1 MSQNR
6 KTVDKVLAEEQPNCE
21 NPEDTQ
27 QNAEQ
32 QWEEDAEEESFEC
45 FSPDSPLSDKSLRW
59 SSEHAEEPSKCINT
73 MFVAGPYDAWDAWE
87 RPMEDALEACSPYSP
102 WSENPVESEKAGDL
116 SQPSSS
122 QQIPSGENHGEV
134 PGTQKK
140 RPYSELSATT
150 HEVRVFRLP
159 CTQYDS
165 APSAAN
171 REVPGQSDSASSA
184 ENSEVPGAARWQ
196 SDSAP
201 LAENREALV
210 VHSAPSAE
218 NHEDPG
224 KICCLSEITMRI
236 GTAVITM
243 KTQTVLEPD
252 HPTTVPQQGSPPIM
266 ATTSWTRQP
275 PRNEEHRR
283 LMIDLMR
290 QQRQHARV
298 FTLLARQRFAC
309 QRDFVSFHPDGRP

>member
-1 MSQNR
+1 MS
-6 KTVDKVLAEEQPNCE
+6 LAEEQQNCE
-21 NPEDTQ
+21 NPEETQ

-32 QWEEDAEEESFEC
+32 QWEEDAED
-45 FSPDSPLSDKSLRW
+45 SPDFPPES
-59 SSEHAEEPSKCINT
+59 
-73 MFVAGPYDAWDAWE
+73 MFVGGPYDHWDPWE
-87 RPMEDALEACSPYSP
+87 RPMEDALEAASSTS
-102 WSENPVESEKAGDL
+102 SEQNWRHDL

-122 QQIPSGENHGEV
+122 QQIPSDENHGEV

-140 RPYSELSATT
+140 RPYSEPSTTT

-184 ENSEVPGAARWQ
+184 ENNEVPGAARSRWQ
-196 SDSAP
+196 SDSKP
-201 LAENREALV
+201 WAENREALV

-224 KICCLSEITMRI
+224 KIYCLSVIAMRT

-252 HPTTVPQQGSPPIM
+252 SDDNASPPIM
-266 ATTSWTRQP
+266 ATTSWTRL
-275 PRNEEHRR
+275 PRRNDEHTRLHRR
-283 LMIDLMR
+283 LVNDLMA
-290 QQRQHARV
+290 QQREHARV
-298 FTLLARQRFAC
+298 FTLLARQNFGRAT
-309 QRDFVSFHPDGRP
+309 DSVSFHPDDRP